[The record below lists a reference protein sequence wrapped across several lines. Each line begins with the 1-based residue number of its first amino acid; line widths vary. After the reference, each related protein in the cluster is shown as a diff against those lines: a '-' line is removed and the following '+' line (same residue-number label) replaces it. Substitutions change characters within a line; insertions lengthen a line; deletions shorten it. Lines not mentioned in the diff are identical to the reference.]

1 MTNEPQHF
9 FSKDGSS
16 TLYSSTYQQFYHNPN
31 GAISESRYVFFETPG
46 AISFFSENKAATI
59 FEVGFGT
66 GLNFLLAVDY
76 YLKNNCTSPLH
87 FYSIE
92 VQPITNKKAKKLN
105 YTAELDSSELAGV
118 LSNIF
123 KSLRPGL
130 NIIQPIPESD
140 ITLHLFIGEFAD
152 ANFNSLKTDFIFHD
166 PFSPEVNEE
175 LWSSEVFKKLLRF
188 SGQSTVLTTY
198 CAASKARG
206 AMANAGWF
214 VARANGAL
222 GKREMTIA
230 SPDKR
235 QLKGFKLLNNE
246 RLAERYQNGAFG

>member
-1 MTNEPQHF
+1 MTKEAQHVLT
-9 FSKDGSS
+9 KDGSS

-31 GAISESRYVFFETPG
+31 GAIAESRHVFFETPNVT
-46 AISFFSENKAATI
+46 SCFSENKEVTV

-66 GLNFLLAVDY
+66 GLNFLLAIDY
-76 YLKNNCTSPLH
+76 YLKSNCISPLH

-92 VQPITNKKAKKLN
+92 AFPINSTKAKELN
-105 YTAELDSSELAGV
+105 YTKKLGSAALANI
-118 LSNIF
+118 LPDIF
-123 KSLRPGL
+123 KKLTPGL
-130 NIIQPIPESD
+130 NIIQPIPESA
-140 ITLHLFIGEFAD
+140 ITLHLFIGNFTDAD
-152 ANFNSLKTDFIFHD
+152 FDGLKTNFIFHD

-175 LWSSEVFKKLLRF
+175 LWSSEVFEKLLRF
-188 SGQSTVLTTY
+188 SSNSTVLTTY

-230 SPDKR
+230 SPEKR
-235 QLKGFKLLNNE
+235 QLKSFKLLNNE

>member
-1 MTNEPQHF
+1 MTKEAQHVLT
-9 FSKDGSS
+9 KDGSS

-31 GAISESRYVFFETPG
+31 GAITESRHVFFETPNV
-46 AISFFSENKAATI
+46 ASCFSENKGVTV

-66 GLNFLLAVDY
+66 GLNFLLAIDY

-87 FYSIE
+87 FCSIE
-92 VQPITNKKAKKLN
+92 AQPITSKKTKELN
-105 YTAELDSSELAGV
+105 YARELDSLELAGV

-130 NIIQPIPESD
+130 NIIQPLPESD
-140 ITLHLFIGEFAD
+140 ITLHLFIGNFTDAD
-152 ANFNSLKTDFIFHD
+152 FDGLKTNFIFHD
-166 PFSPEVNEE
+166 PFSPEVNKE
-175 LWSSEVFKKLLRF
+175 LWSSEVFEKLLRF
-188 SGQSTVLTTY
+188 SSNSTVLTTY

-230 SPDKR
+230 SPDKK
-235 QLKGFKLLNNE
+235 QLKSFKLLNNE
-246 RLAERYQNGAFG
+246 RLAERYQNRAFG